1 MNGLDDSRCGLGR
14 FKATEF
20 HFRDMALAAL
30 FHEVFLKGQGARLG
44 MHNRPNAFI
53 AHGEHACFNIPLVS
67 NGLGYLAESL
77 PPAQRLGPKQVGCKI
92 GITQAKPGSGII
104 APERLKAAMS
114 FLG

>member
-1 MNGLDDSRCGLGR
+1 MASTTPGAAWAV

-20 HFRDMALAAL
+20 HFRDVALAAL

-53 AHGEHACFNIPLVS
+53 THGEHACFDTPLPS
-67 NGLGYLAESL
+67 NRRGHLAESL
-77 PPAQRLGPKQVGCKI
+77 PLAQRLGPKQVGCKV
-92 GITQAKPGSGII
+92 GITQAKPGIGII